1 MHPFD
6 QDLELSGSFSGGF
19 ECVISKHWLV
29 NGIPNGGYLMALL
42 AQAMQHDPSKS
53 QAPILTA
60 NFTGRCRPGAAQISV
75 TRMAASKQFDRFE
88 ASLLQKG
95 KEKVRAFGT
104 FAAPTDSCSIERYEA
119 AAPRVAER
127 QACTEMPQLPRYT
140 VFKNTR
146 VLLDPDCSGWIGG
159 NLSERSEQKGWIKFR
174 EEREFDIPA
183 LLLMADAFP
192 PPVLASQGMV
202 AWVPTIE
209 FSVNVRRIPTSK
221 WLKGIFRTRFI
232 TCGLLEEDGEL
243 WDENGELAAILR
255 QIAQFRP
262 AR

>member
-1 MHPFD
+1 MKPTFWKLSQGSDLFD
-6 QDLELSGSFSGGF
+6 YSDLIKSIDSRLVYVHKNTKAKGTSNTAQGHDFINAKIGDYFYLTYGNEGIFLLGQLSGPANYFS
-19 ECVISKHWLV
+19 
-29 NGIPNGGYLMALL
+29 
-42 AQAMQHDPSKS
+42 
-53 QAPILTA
+53 
-60 NFTGRCRPGAAQISV
+60 
-75 TRMAASKQFDRFE
+75 
-88 ASLLQKG
+88 
-95 KEKVRAFGT
+95 
-104 FAAPTDSCSIERYEA
+104 
-119 AAPRVAER
+119 
-127 QACTEMPQLPRYT
+127 
-140 VFKNTR
+140 
-146 VLLDPDCSGWIGG
+146 
-159 NLSERSEQKGWIKFR
+159 SEQKGWIKFR